1 MDDGT
6 PLGREGA
13 GACAIDS
20 LSQSFA
26 VLCGLNAS
34 HTGTALDT
42 ALRQLE
48 DGENGLLKLFAP
60 PFGQPDKRVGYTS
73 SYPAGVRENGG
84 QYTHAAAWL
93 AIALFEAGRPE
104 DGTRVLR
111 LLNTIAKYTDGLGEK
126 YRGEP
131 YALAG
136 DVYANP
142 ACPGRV
148 GWSQYTGAAGWMYTA
163 VLRHLLGLRPRGN
176 AMDLQPCLPV
186 GWPGYSLKI
195 TLLNTPL
202 SITVAP
208 GGGQG
213 ADGGRQ
219 GGAGDPAGR
228 EEAQGAFE
236 PVRGG
241 HGSHW
246 RKTQGREIV
255 LAFHLIRRPAGP
267 DATFPL
273 KGEGFDSAG

>member
-13 GACAIDS
+13 RGLRIDS

-148 GWSQYTGAAGWMYTA
+148 GWSQYTGAAGVDVYGGAPAPAGAAPPGERDGFAALPACRVAGVQPENHPAKHAA
-163 VLRHLLGLRPRGN
+163 VHYSGPGRRPRG
-176 AMDLQPCLPV
+176 
-186 GWPGYSLKI
+186 
-195 TLLNTPL
+195 
-202 SITVAP
+202 
-208 GGGQG
+208 
-213 ADGGRQ
+213 
-219 GGAGDPAGR
+219 
-228 EEAQGAFE
+228 
-236 PVRGG
+236 
-241 HGSHW
+241 
-246 RKTQGREIV
+246 
-255 LAFHLIRRPAGP
+255 
-267 DATFPL
+267 
-273 KGEGFDSAG
+273 

>member
-1 MDDGT
+1 M
-6 PLGREGA
+6 
-13 GACAIDS
+13 
-20 LSQSFA
+20 
-26 VLCGLNAS
+26 
-34 HTGTALDT
+34 
-42 ALRQLE
+42 
-48 DGENGLLKLFAP
+48 
-60 PFGQPDKRVGYTS
+60 GYTS

-202 SITVAP
+202 SITVA
-208 GGGQG
+208 
-213 ADGGRQ
+213 
-219 GGAGDPAGR
+219 R
-228 EEAQGAFE
+228 EEAKGLTVDGKEAQEVPLDGKRHK
-236 PVRGG
+236 V
-241 HGSHW
+241 
-246 RKTQGREIV
+246 
-255 LAFHLIRRPAGP
+255 HLNV
-267 DATFPL
+267 
-273 KGEGFDSAG
+273 